1 MRMLRSMGDN
11 KADQDIAGLMS
22 ELSALDEMEAEIRQ
36 SAEEKA
42 EMRDKMMQELVS
54 LRQDKDNT
62 AKKMTVMVKYGVYSR
77 AMKLAILLL
86 P

>member
-1 MRMLRSMGDN
+1 MLRSMGDN

-42 EMRDKMMQELVS
+42 DMRDKMMQELVS

-62 AKKMTVMVKYGVYSR
+62 AKKMTAMVKMVFT
-77 AMKLAILLL
+77 LEL
-86 P
+86 

>member
-1 MRMLRSMGDN
+1 MLRSMGDN

>member
-1 MRMLRSMGDN
+1 MLRSMGDN
-11 KADQDIAGLMS
+11 KADQDIASLMS

-36 SAEEKA
+36 SAQEKA
-42 EMRDKMMQELVS
+42 DMRDKMMQELVS

>member
-1 MRMLRSMGDN
+1 MLRSMGDN

-42 EMRDKMMQELVS
+42 DMRDKMMQELVS